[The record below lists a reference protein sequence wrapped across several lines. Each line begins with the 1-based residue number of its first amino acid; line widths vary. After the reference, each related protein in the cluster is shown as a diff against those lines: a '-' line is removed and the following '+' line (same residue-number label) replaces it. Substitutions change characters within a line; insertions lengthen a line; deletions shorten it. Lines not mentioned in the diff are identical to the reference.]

1 MLCDLLLGH
10 DDEVELIGRGLER
23 AARLARHLRR
33 LPISGLRSSRRRR
46 PIHTAT
52 LIGEQ
57 LALSIRIA
65 QSLNEVD
72 YGRWSGAAL
81 RNSRRFSSCSFLPGH
96 PCGHFRGWPAFW
108 PSSNT
113 LLTCFTGRE
122 THDHCPI
129 TIRHTSVLYV
139 E

>member
-1 MLCDLLLGH
+1 MLCDLLLGRN
-10 DDEVELIGRGLER
+10 DEVELIGRGLER

-46 PIHTAT
+46 PIHAAT

-72 YGRWSGAAL
+72 YGRWIGCSSAELELDPAWRGFNIVRTRAQIPGGET
-81 RNSRRFSSCSFLPGH
+81 NRRHSEAQVFFDAPPDDTQDWARLSHYLDG
-96 PCGHFRGWPAFW
+96 
-108 PSSNT
+108 
-113 LLTCFTGRE
+113 
-122 THDHCPI
+122 
-129 TIRHTSVLYV
+129 
-139 E
+139 